1 MNDLAVFRHLDSA
14 PWGWGMNRTS
24 LLPAVLAASIC
35 FLVNIGGC
43 TKPDSAPV
51 QEKTQPV
58 SQPSSDPVTLS
69 LSKDGVFTVVVTNTT
84 GMKFV
89 FSPVWDQGI
98 NIYHESPNGEKVNLT
113 NYHMHAEVGPLLP
126 FQTVSLPPEASCTLK
141 VKSYASPGF
150 KLDLG
155 EHLKK
160 SGVVYAVVS
169 GLTVDS
175 FDERYEKE
183 AKKARLLDEE
193 LRSDTISVPLDP

>member
-1 MNDLAVFRHLDSA
+1 MSKTL
-14 PWGWGMNRTS
+14 
-24 LLPAVLAASIC
+24 LLPAALAVSFC
-35 FLVNIGGC
+35 LLGCIGGC
-43 TKPDSAPV
+43 TQPSSAPV

-69 LSKDGVFTVVVTNTT
+69 LSKDGVFTVVITNTT
-84 GMKFV
+84 GMSFV
-89 FSPVWDQGI
+89 YSPVWDQGI

-113 NYHMHAEVGPLLP
+113 NYHMHAEVGPLSP
-126 FQTVSLPPEASCTLK
+126 FQTVNLHPEASCALK

-155 EHLKK
+155 KHLKK

-183 AKKARLLDEE
+183 AKRARLLDEE
-193 LRSDTISVPLDP
+193 LQSNIIKVPLEP

>member
-1 MNDLAVFRHLDSA
+1 MSKT
-14 PWGWGMNRTS
+14 P
-24 LLPAVLAASIC
+24 LLPAALAALFC
-35 FLVNIGGC
+35 LLGFIGGC
-43 TKPDSAPV
+43 SQQGSAPIV
-51 QEKTQPV
+51 EKTEPV
-58 SQPSSDPVTLS
+58 SKPSSDPVTLA
-69 LSKDGVFTVVVTNTT
+69 LSKDGVFTVVITNTT
-84 GMKFV
+84 GMGFV

-98 NIYHESPNGEKVNLT
+98 NVYHESPNGEKVNLT
-113 NYHMHAEVGPLLP
+113 NYHMHAEVGPLSP
-126 FQTVSLPPEASCTLK
+126 FRTVSLQPEASCILK

-183 AKKARLLDEE
+183 AKRVRLLDEE
-193 LRSDTISVPLDP
+193 LRSNTIKVPLDP